1 MFNFF
6 TKKKKSSDFSANR
19 CVEKKAINSAV
30 NESSQKI
37 ARLEADLANKNY
49 AKPDKYTNNR
59 NLYDSGTAKA
69 NAKTNSFSSGEK
81 VVDPYTK
88 KELVLK
94 KSDAKAEY
102 GDKWTDYLAESDHI
116 VPIEKV
122 YNDSADNS
130 WISNEDIKNIANGDD
145 NIEIVS
151 RKFNNAKRSRT
162 NEDFVNDNG
171 YLEKTGIVL
180 SDEGK
185 EAAISH
191 GKNAQSS
198 INKKAKKVSA
208 QNAIS
213 TSHNAGVKA
222 AKTATIHGATISGL
236 MNISSFLK
244 GDKTFDEALEDT
256 ALETGKAAA
265 SGYAISASLTS
276 ITHTLESSSS
286 KFMNQIASANVPAK
300 IVDAIMITGTSI
312 VRYCNGE
319 ISTQDCI
326 IEIGERGLTA
336 ATAGYSM
343 TVGQALIP
351 IPVVGAAIGALIG
364 SMATSSVYNQLVN
377 ELKNRQLRQ
386 RERERIIAECKKTAE
401 EERAY
406 RAELEEYLKKYFNDY
421 ISCFDQALNQLD
433 TAMSAG
439 DANGVIAAANSITK
453 KLGRDVKF
461 NNVEEFRHFLDD
473 DSVDVL

>member
-1 MFNFF
+1 
-6 TKKKKSSDFSANR
+6 
-19 CVEKKAINSAV
+19 
-30 NESSQKI
+30 
-37 ARLEADLANKNY
+37 
-49 AKPDKYTNNR
+49 
-59 NLYDSGTAKA
+59 
-69 NAKTNSFSSGEK
+69 
-81 VVDPYTK
+81 
-88 KELVLK
+88 
-94 KSDAKAEY
+94 
-102 GDKWTDYLAESDHI
+102 
-116 VPIEKV
+116 
-122 YNDSADNS
+122 
-130 WISNEDIKNIANGDD
+130 
-145 NIEIVS
+145 
-151 RKFNNAKRSRT
+151 
-162 NEDFVNDNG
+162 
-171 YLEKTGIVL
+171 
-180 SDEGK
+180 
-185 EAAISH
+185 
-191 GKNAQSS
+191 
-198 INKKAKKVSA
+198 
-208 QNAIS
+208 
-213 TSHNAGVKA
+213 
-222 AKTATIHGATISGL
+222 

-286 KFMNQIASANVPAK
+286 KFMNQIASSNVPAK

-386 RERERIIAECKKTAE
+386 RERERIIAECKKIAE
-401 EERAY
+401 EERAC

-421 ISCFDQALNQLD
+421 ISCFDQALNRLD

-453 KLGRDVKF
+453 KLGGDVKF